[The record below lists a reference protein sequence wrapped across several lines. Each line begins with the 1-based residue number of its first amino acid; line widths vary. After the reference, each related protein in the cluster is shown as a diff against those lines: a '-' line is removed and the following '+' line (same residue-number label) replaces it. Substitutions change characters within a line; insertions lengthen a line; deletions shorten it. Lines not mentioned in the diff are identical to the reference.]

1 MKTEMKQDGVGNHLL
16 QDCTEKEAK
25 ENFGDELKNQSPNTG
40 LEVIET
46 GDENIPIQITLSL
59 ADFKYL
65 RNLLFSNHN
74 ETLLP
79 VIDAAIDEHKQGESD
94 QIEEFCRA
102 VDEGIAK
109 NRDYWEKLKNDRV
122 IKNDTMEQFSVRK
135 ESK

>member
-1 MKTEMKQDGVGNHLL
+1 MKTEMNKDDAGIY
-16 QDCTEKEAK
+16 KI
-25 ENFGDELKNQSPNTG
+25 PNTG

-79 VIDAAIDEHKQGESD
+79 VIDATIDEHKRVESD
-94 QIEEFCRA
+94 PNEEFCNA
-102 VDEGIAK
+102 VDESMAK
-109 NRDYWEKLKNDRV
+109 NKAYWEKLKNDR
-122 IKNDTMEQFSVRK
+122 IMKNDAMEQFSVRK